1 MSWTRIGRRVGL
13 AGVTLFVTT
22 AFTPLPNLLSR
33 WAGTPS
39 ELEASDA
46 IVVLGGSVWPDGVL
60 SNSSVRR
67 ALHGIGLYRKGLAP
81 LLVFLGPARSAG
93 PSEAE
98 VRAALARELGIP
110 AGAILTEADA
120 RTTREEALRVKALL
134 SPRGIRRILLVT
146 NPLHMWR
153 ARHVFQRAGFEV
165 HAAPADDFPNAAD
178 SPEGRLNLMSRVL
191 GELFARLY
199 YRVAGY
205 L

>member
-1 MSWTRIGRRVGL
+1 MSGTRIGRLVGL
-13 AGVTLFVTT
+13 AGVALFVTT

-33 WAGTPS
+33 WAGSPA
-39 ELEASDA
+39 EPEASDA

-60 SNSSVRR
+60 SNSSMRR
-67 ALHGIGLYRKGLAP
+67 TLHGIGLYRRGLAP
-81 LLVFLGPARSAG
+81 LLVFLGPARAAG
-93 PSEAE
+93 PREAE

-110 AGAILTEADA
+110 PEAILTEGDA

-146 NPLHMWR
+146 DPLHMWR
-153 ARHVFQRAGFEV
+153 ARRVFQGAGFEV
-165 HAAPADDFPNAAD
+165 HAAPVADFPTAEAG
-178 SPEGRLNLMSRVL
+178 PGGRLNLMSRVL
-191 GELFARLY
+191 EELFARLY